1 MATGYKIK
9 TYQNLSSFTLSSEHF
24 WKRKESL
31 NSLFWEITSR
41 SFEKYQDLACGN
53 VFKNGLLC
61 SSFIRLHSNYLMLST
76 GHKNALGSINSYIK
90 RKEWVLKGVL
100 GPDENTEY
108 FSQIWHEE
116 SDFLH
121 EINKKFFYVFET
133 SGVLND
139 LSRDRILSC
148 SLVKAKESD
157 WPRIRVWAGKFASES
172 VARNTEYETVKLAR
186 QMLEN
191 GTMFMLKRNSESI
204 AMAGFG
210 RKTQKSLVINM
221 VYVPEEQRGNGFA
234 TKLVIEMNKIG
245 KSLGFKRCVL
255 FSDQNL
261 EENLYKRMGC
271 KLVGKFS
278 EISFEEL

>member
-1 MATGYKIK
+1 MKI
-9 TYQNLSSFTLSSEHF
+9 Q
-24 WKRKESL
+24 
-31 NSLFWEITSR
+31 
-41 SFEKYQDLACGN
+41 
-53 VFKNGLLC
+53 
-61 SSFIRLHSNYLMLST
+61 
-76 GHKNALGSINSYIK
+76 SIF
-90 RKEWVLKGVL
+90 
-100 GPDENTEY
+100 P
-108 FSQIWHEE
+108 QIWHEE
-116 SDFLH
+116 SDFLY

-139 LSRDRILSC
+139 LPHDRILSC

-172 VARNTEYETVKLAR
+172 VARNTEFETVKLAR

-221 VYVPEEQRGNGFA
+221 VYVQEEQRGNGFA
-234 TKLVIEMNKIG
+234 TKTVIEMNKIA

-278 EISFEEL
+278 EISFEEF